1 MSAGWKLQL
10 EVKANNT
17 ENTNSLAAALVTD
30 CDINFGSDSFT
41 IEIVEK
47 KAKDLRAMWN
57 TRVRGLIAVHS
68 LNSMVDGLVNNNVFS
83 NGDE

>member
-1 MSAGWKLQL
+1 MSAGWKLLL

-68 LNSMVDGLVNNNVFS
+68 LNLMVDGLVNNNVFS